1 MNAHIARILLL
12 IVTTAVL
19 MIAATGLTAAS
30 WNDTV
35 TSSDNEVES
44 GNLDLKQSVNL
55 GPPYGDEPI
64 VSRWH
69 AENMRPGQ
77 DLGYHMISFLSAGTI
92 KGTAMRVAASN
103 TDPDLACSI
112 ELTNA
117 EYYNAAVSHNLLDQG
132 QPIHI
137 VDADHNGRVTLA
149 EFQASP
155 VEGLPVVNRTSWLNL
170 GFRFSSDAGND
181 MQDRN
186 NTAEFRFT
194 LQQ

>member
-1 MNAHIARILLL
+1 MNAHIARVVLLVA
-12 IVTTAVL
+12 VTAAL

-35 TSSDNEVES
+35 TSSDNEFAS

-55 GPPYGDEPI
+55 GPPYGDESI
-64 VSRWH
+64 VARWH

-77 DLGYHMISFLSAGTI
+77 SLGYHMISFLSTGTV
-92 KGTAMRVAASN
+92 KGSAMRITASN
-103 TDPDLACSI
+103 TDSDFARSI

-117 EYYNAAVSHNLLDQG
+117 EYYNAAVMHNLLDQNH
-132 QPIHI
+132 QFHI
-137 VDADHNGRVTLA
+137 VDADLDGKVTLA

-155 VEGLPVVNRTSWLNL
+155 LEGLPVVNRTSWLNL
-170 GFRFSSDAGND
+170 GFRFSPDAGND
-181 MQDRN
+181 TQGRSD
-186 NTAEFRFT
+186 TAEFRFT